1 MSDRIVKE
9 IVGPVS
15 RKGVKQYR
23 SKSAKGN
30 TGLPGVHLFLWP
42 VHQAVSLLPS
52 GGGRSGGHLL
62 LACARF
68 VGSEEVGWMCI
79 LGAAPFAAC
88 GFFKYHGMTA
98 EQVAWAWFKS
108 EFLYPKKLVF
118 KSENLYY
125 DALKDAIAE
134 GEKPPRKRKKPP

>member
-1 MSDRIVKE
+1 M
-9 IVGPVS
+9 
-15 RKGVKQYR
+15 KGVKQEVKVPKEIRDYQE
-23 SKSAKGN
+23 SIFF
-30 TGLPGVHLFLWP
+30 GLSTRQFIC
-42 VHQAVSLLPS
+42 SLLAVGVAVGLYFGLRP
-52 GGGRSGGHLL
+52 LI
-62 LACARF
+62 
-68 VGSEEVGWMCI
+68 GSEEVGWMCI

-125 DALKDAIAE
+125 EALKDAIAE
-134 GEKPPRKRKKPP
+134 GEKPPRKRKKRKFQPPAGKEQ

>member
-1 MSDRIVKE
+1 MLA
-9 IVGPVS
+9 VGVA
-15 RKGVKQYR
+15 V
-23 SKSAKGN
+23 
-30 TGLPGVHLFLWP
+30 GLYFGLRPLI
-42 VHQAVSLLPS
+42 
-52 GGGRSGGHLL
+52 
-62 LACARF
+62 
-68 VGSEEVGWMCI
+68 GSEEVGWMCI

-125 DALKDAIAE
+125 EALKNAIAE
-134 GEKPPRKRKKPP
+134 GEKPPRKRKKRKSQPPAGKEQ

>member
-1 MSDRIVKE
+1 MA
-9 IVGPVS
+9 VGL
-15 RKGVKQYR
+15 YF
-23 SKSAKGN
+23 
-30 TGLPGVHLFLWP
+30 GLRPLI
-42 VHQAVSLLPS
+42 SN
-52 GGGRSGGHLL
+52 
-62 LACARF
+62 
-68 VGSEEVGWMCI
+68 EEVGWICI

-125 DALKDAIAE
+125 EALKDAIAE
-134 GEKPPRKRKKPP
+134 GEKPPRKRKKSKSQPPAGKEQ

>member
-1 MSDRIVKE
+1 MEVKVPKE
-9 IVGPVS
+9 IRDYQES
-15 RKGVKQYR
+15 IFF
-23 SKSAKGN
+23 
-30 TGLPGVHLFLWP
+30 GLSTRQFIC
-42 VHQAVSLLPS
+42 SLLAVGVAVGLYFGLRP
-52 GGGRSGGHLL
+52 L
-62 LACARF
+62 
-68 VGSEEVGWMCI
+68 VGSEEVGWICI

-125 DALKDAIAE
+125 EALKDAIAE
-134 GEKPPRKRKKPP
+134 GKKPPRKRKKRKSQQPAGKEQ